1 VESTPLCIET
11 PTSRRRVSR
20 VSFKTQAVLRGRK
33 WAGRLAWDE
42 TSNNGMRM
50 NQTKPCK
57 GFTLIELLVVIA
69 IIAVLAGL
77 LLPALSRAKSA
88 GQGIQALN
96 NLRQLG
102 LAWIMYADDSGG
114 RLVRNHDGSTA
125 GLSADTAS
133 WVGGWLDFTSSF
145 DNINTGLLVNHEYY
159 PYAAYLGPYVK
170 TPAVFKDPADKSQVT
185 IFGQPQN
192 RVRSMSMNGYMGGN
206 RVWDGNDAYRLYYTI
221 DSLIAPQPAKAWVLI
236 TEREDS
242 INDGWFGVDMIAN
255 QVDYPASYHNNA
267 GALAFADGH
276 SEIHKWIDP
285 RTTPVLKRGELLP
298 LNVPMPNNPDLE
310 WLRERTTAL
319 K

>member
-1 VESTPLCIET
+1 M
-11 PTSRRRVSR
+11 
-20 VSFKTQAVLRGRK
+20 KTTDKAR
-33 WAGRLAWDE
+33 
-42 TSNNGMRM
+42 
-50 NQTKPCK
+50 

-77 LLPALSRAKSA
+77 LLPALSRAKAA

-102 LAWIMYADDSGG
+102 LSWIMYADDNAGK
-114 RLVRNHDGSTA
+114 LTPNTDGTTA
-125 GLSADTAS
+125 GRNADNPS
-133 WVGGWLDFTSSF
+133 WVGGWLDFSPSL
-145 DNINTGLLVNHEYY
+145 DNINTGLLVDHDNN

-170 TPAVFKDPADKSQVT
+170 NPAVFKDPADKSQVT
-185 IFGQPQN
+185 IFDKLQN
-192 RVRSMSMNGYMGGN
+192 RVRSISMNGYMGGAH
-206 RVWDGNDAYRLYYTI
+206 VWDGNDAYRLYKTTA
-221 DSLIAPQPAKAWVLI
+221 SLTDPQPAKAWVMM

-267 GALAFADGH
+267 GVLVFADGH

-285 RTTPVLKRGELLP
+285 RTTPILKHGELLP

-310 WLRERTTAL
+310 WLRARTTAL